1 MSDTLT
7 NSGPSG
13 TGTTPVEENS
23 EHNKTS
29 QSDIPVT
36 EQQDVST
43 QPHQP
48 VAEDVTTKEG
58 AEGSPSIADNAST
71 AEEED
76 SQRLKVVE
84 DGAKSDGEDQSSI
97 AVEDGAKSEEEDRS
111 STTAEISPEEAE
123 NGAKV
128 DGEVPEIATPVDAS
142 PPEAGNTAGTFSN
155 GGARAVVALAGRFAR
170 LRSDKRMLRIA
181 IPLLVLVLAGMIV
194 PTAMAIGYGMGAY
207 STYTTLRAEAN
218 DGLQHLLNVKTVF
231 TGLNAHPTGFLDTG
245 KLLRAQKEFI
255 AAHKDFQQVEYT
267 LDHAAVIATVIQY
280 LPQYRAQVTSAHA
293 LSRVGIDVTDI
304 GQELV
309 QAAMTLAPTFRG
321 PLLNATNKPLV
332 TPAMLALVRTTID
345 QILPTLNDIQTQSHL
360 FSLEAL
366 PASISAHQRAQL
378 VQLMQLIP
386 QAQADLVQIRDLL
399 DAAGWMLGVNE
410 PRTFLVQTMDRG
422 ELRPT
427 GGFTGQYGELS
438 IKGGRIAPFSLRD
451 ISLVEYVDNSPTL
464 GQVALPQYRSW
475 WPFANWGLRDSNLS
489 ADFPTSA
496 QIAINK
502 YKSEVGHKVDGVIMF
517 TPFLVEHVL
526 QVIGPIHIGGYN
538 DTITAQNVEERL
550 HYYQQDNTGLAKQA
564 VYQPGDT
571 TTSSRKRFTSLL
583 AHLLLDRV
591 RHAPPDEILAIAQ
604 QMLRDLKT
612 KDLQIYVTNPQAESV
627 LQKFDAAAQVDRSTT
642 HDGLYVVQANISA
655 SKASQFVR
663 TIIHDTVTLNTDG
676 GATHVMQL
684 RLVYNQLGP
693 VYGYDTYHDYVRVY
707 VPPASKFLWGD
718 GFDTGTPLCGAT
730 YVDCPQNGV
739 YPKNELQCPAGQ
751 YQPGASAPSIS
762 DEDGGRWHP
771 LDTVGQP
778 TNFQSDEPGRAMF
791 GGWVVVP
798 KNCTMTVTLSWYVPP
813 TGHTTPYAL
822 LVQRQAG
829 TFPELDLTILPTPGN
844 CSVLKTTGQYFNGI
858 LGEDTSFALKTMP
871 AGAHVKSNC
880 YPQPGV

>member
-1 MSDTLT
+1 MRTGWGQIMSDTLT
-7 NSGPSG
+7 NSGPLE
-13 TGTTPVEENS
+13 TAATPVEENS

-76 SQRLKVVE
+76 SQRLKV
-84 DGAKSDGEDQSSI
+84 
-97 AVEDGAKSEEEDRS
+97 VEDGAKSEEEDRS

-181 IPLLVLVLAGMIV
+181 IPLLVLILAGMIV

-360 FSLEAL
+360 FSLDAL
-366 PASISAHQRAQL
+366 PASINAHQRAQL

-386 QAQADLVQIRDLL
+386 QAQADLVQVRDLL

-438 IKGGRIAPFSLRD
+438 IKGGRMAPFSLRD

-464 GQVALPQYRSW
+464 GQLALPQYRSW

-496 QIAINK
+496 QIAIDK
-502 YKSEVGHKVDGVIMF
+502 YKSEVGHPVDGVIMF
-517 TPFLVEHVL
+517 TPFLIEHIL
-526 QVIGPIHIGGYN
+526 QVVGPIQMPGYN
-538 DTITAQNVEERL
+538 DTITAQNIEERL
-550 HYYQQDNTGLAKQA
+550 HYYQQDNLGLAKQ
-564 VYQPGDT
+564 VIFQPGDK

-583 AHLLLDRV
+583 AQLMMERV

-604 QMLRDLKT
+604 QMLHDLKT
-612 KDLQIYVTNPQAESV
+612 KDLQIYVTNPQVED
-627 LQKFDAAAQVDRSTT
+627 LLIQDGDAAQMDRSTAR
-642 HDGLYVVQANISA
+642 DGLYVV
-655 SKASQFVR
+655 
-663 TIIHDTVTLNTDG
+663 
-676 GATHVMQL
+676 
-684 RLVYNQLGP
+684 
-693 VYGYDTYHDYVRVY
+693 
-707 VPPASKFLWGD
+707 
-718 GFDTGTPLCGAT
+718 
-730 YVDCPQNGV
+730 
-739 YPKNELQCPAGQ
+739 
-751 YQPGASAPSIS
+751 
-762 DEDGGRWHP
+762 
-771 LDTVGQP
+771 
-778 TNFQSDEPGRAMF
+778 
-791 GGWVVVP
+791 
-798 KNCTMTVTLSWYVPP
+798 
-813 TGHTTPYAL
+813 
-822 LVQRQAG
+822 
-829 TFPELDLTILPTPGN
+829 
-844 CSVLKTTGQYFNGI
+844 
-858 LGEDTSFALKTMP
+858 
-871 AGAHVKSNC
+871 
-880 YPQPGV
+880 

>member
-1 MSDTLT
+1 M
-7 NSGPSG
+7 
-13 TGTTPVEENS
+13 
-23 EHNKTS
+23 K
-29 QSDIPVT
+29 
-36 EQQDVST
+36 
-43 QPHQP
+43 
-48 VAEDVTTKEG
+48 EDVTTKEG

-155 GGARAVVALAGRFAR
+155 GGTRAVVALAGRFAR

-245 KLLRAQKEFI
+245 KLHRAQKEFT

-267 LDHAAVIATVIQY
+267 LDHAAVIATVMQY
-280 LPQYRAQVTSAHA
+280 LPQYRAQVSSARA
-293 LSRVGIDVTDI
+293 LSRIGIDVTDI

-309 QAAMTLAPTFRG
+309 QAAMTLASTFRG

-345 QILPTLNDIQTQSHL
+345 QILPTLNDIQTQ
-360 FSLEAL
+360 
-366 PASISAHQRAQL
+366 
-378 VQLMQLIP
+378 
-386 QAQADLVQIRDLL
+386 QADLVQVRDLL

-427 GGFTGQYGELS
+427 GGCTGQYGELS
-438 IKGGRIAPFSLRD
+438 IKGGRMAPFSLRD

-464 GQVALPQYRSW
+464 GQLALPQYRSW

-496 QIAINK
+496 QIAIKK
-502 YKSEVGHKVDGVIMF
+502 YKSEVGHNVDGVILF
-517 TPFLVEHVL
+517 TPFLVQHVL
-526 QVIGPIHIGGYN
+526 QVIGPIHISGYN

-550 HYYQQDNTGLAKQA
+550 HYYQQDNAGLAKQA

-591 RHAPPDEILAIAQ
+591 RHAPPDEILAIARQ
-604 QMLRDLKT
+604 ALHDLKT

-627 LQKFDAAAQVDRSTT
+627 LEKFGDAAQVDRSTA

-663 TIIHDTVTLNTDG
+663 TIMHDTVTLNTDG

-684 RLVYNQLGP
+684 RLVYNQVGP

-707 VPPASKFLWGD
+707 VPPTSKFLWGD

-739 YPKNELQCPAGQ
+739 YPKNELQCPPGQ

-762 DEDGGRWHP
+762 DEDGARWHP
-771 LDTVGQP
+771 LDTVGPP

-829 TFPELDLTILPTPGN
+829 TLPELDLTILPTPGN
-844 CSVLKTTGQYFNGI
+844 CSVLKTAGQYFDGI
-858 LGEDTSFALKTMP
+858 LAEDTSFALKPMP
-871 AGAHVKSNC
+871 AGAHVKSSC
-880 YPQPGV
+880 YPQPAV